1 MTDPEVP
8 EEPDTAPEE
17 PATSA
22 EDEEPHDEAGLDLAR
37 AIARGLAGRTPAAR
51 RTTGKSRRPRPT
63 RSSGAHADDRDPQT
77 IDATLGRFVTEQGW
91 EAELRVHGVFSRWG
105 AIVGREVAEH
115 VTPESYADGRLVVR
129 TDSTAWATQM
139 KLLAAEVVRRLN
151 EVLGDE
157 TVRVIDVVGPQG
169 PSWSR
174 GRLRVKG
181 RGPRDTYG

>member
-1 MTDPEVP
+1 MTNELSALEREI
-8 EEPDTAPEE
+8 EETRQR
-17 PATSA
+17 
-22 EDEEPHDEAGLDLAR
+22 LA
-37 AIARGLAGRTPAAR
+37 
-51 RTTGKSRRPRPT
+51 
-63 RSSGAHADDRDPQT
+63 HT
-77 IDATLGRFVTEQGW
+77 IDQLTYRANPKT
-91 EAELRVHGVFSRWG
+91 
-105 AIVGREVAEH
+105 IVGREVAEH